1 MREEMVGRTVAWTR
15 RRRSCRLWPLLWRGT
30 ARERSSFLSVPMRP
44 IVSGLW
50 ARAARVDTFVSTCAC
65 VQCRAL
71 VGNCDHY
78 RGAGQSIRLRNLIGL
93 RLSTLSVVSATTQDK
108 ITPETLA
115 PSIHHPL
122 PWVNLPSHKS
132 ILHMRNLPAKN
143 GLERVPKTSREVPC
157 AGEFSGDVS
166 CRESVSAQDCGCC

>member
-1 MREEMVGRTVAWTR
+1 MREEMVSRTVAWTR
-15 RRRSCRLWPLLWRGT
+15 RWRSRRLWPLPWRCT

-115 PSIHHPL
+115 PSMHHPL

-143 GLERVPKTSREVPC
+143 GLERVPKTSRELPC

>member
-1 MREEMVGRTVAWTR
+1 MVGRTVAWTR

-50 ARAARVDTFVSTCAC
+50 ARAVRVDAFVSICAC
-65 VQCRAL
+65 VQRRAL
-71 VGNCDHY
+71 VGDCDHY

-93 RLSTLSVVSATTQDK
+93 RLSTLSVVSVTTQDK

-115 PSIHHPL
+115 PSVHHPSCSATYR
-122 PWVNLPSHKS
+122 PRTDWSVFPS
-132 ILHMRNLPAKN
+132 
-143 GLERVPKTSREVPC
+143 RVARC
-157 AGEFSGDVS
+157 
-166 CRESVSAQDCGCC
+166 SARARIKAT

>member
-1 MREEMVGRTVAWTR
+1 MSGQVREEMVGRTVAWTR

-50 ARAARVDTFVSTCAC
+50 ARAVRVDAFVSICAC
-65 VQCRAL
+65 VQRRAL
-71 VGNCDHY
+71 VGDCDHY

-93 RLSTLSVVSATTQDK
+93 RLSTLSVVSVTTQDK

-115 PSIHHPL
+115 PSVHHPSCSATYR
-122 PWVNLPSHKS
+122 PRTDWSVFPS
-132 ILHMRNLPAKN
+132 
-143 GLERVPKTSREVPC
+143 RVAR
-157 AGEFSGDVS
+157 
-166 CRESVSAQDCGCC
+166 CRARASFQAT

>member
-50 ARAARVDTFVSTCAC
+50 ARAVRVDAFVSICAC
-65 VQCRAL
+65 VQRRAL
-71 VGNCDHY
+71 VGDCDHY

-93 RLSTLSVVSATTQDK
+93 RLSTLSVVSVTTQDK

-115 PSIHHPL
+115 PSVHHPSCSATYR
-122 PWVNLPSHKS
+122 PRTDWSVFPS
-132 ILHMRNLPAKN
+132 
-143 GLERVPKTSREVPC
+143 RVARC
-157 AGEFSGDVS
+157 
-166 CRESVSAQDCGCC
+166 SARARIKAT